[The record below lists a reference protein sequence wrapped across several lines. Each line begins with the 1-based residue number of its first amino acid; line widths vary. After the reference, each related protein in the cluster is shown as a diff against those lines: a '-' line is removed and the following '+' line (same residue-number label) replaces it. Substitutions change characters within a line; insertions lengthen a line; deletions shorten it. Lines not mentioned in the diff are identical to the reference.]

1 MDLRSR
7 MAPHSWGCTR
17 GLILS
22 KVAGPVDLLGPDAQE
37 GTLMTLTN
45 LQRTLTCSGV

>member
-7 MAPHSWGCTR
+7 MAPHSWGCT
-17 GLILS
+17 GSNFIIS

-37 GTLMTLTN
+37 GTLTN